1 MSKVL
6 SLSAAAALLVATGA
20 AQAMLVD
27 GGAGFAAPSVIT
39 FDGYEGFVTTGP
51 EDVGTAEI
59 GVPVLLTSGPFTE
72 VGAFERDLGANGLW
86 GARGNPIDGLVP
98 TPTGS
103 GNFVATLFAVPR
115 GEVGFSLDAPVAGIG
130 AYFNQFQLEGVV
142 NSFTLL
148 AYDRDGNTLETYTVS
163 VDTDAFGYN
172 EGSFFGI
179 HRTST
184 DIWGFGIAGNSIVLD
199 NLTMTAVPV
208 PEPGTYGLMAAGLGL
223 VGWLARRR
231 RDPR

>member
-1 MSKVL
+1 MFKL
-6 SLSAAAALLVATGA
+6 LPRAATAALVVSAGA
-20 AQAMLVD
+20 AQAMLVHSD
-27 GGAGFAAPSVIT
+27 AGFVAPSVIT
-39 FDGYEGFVTTGP
+39 FDSYEGLLTTGP

-59 GVPVLLTSGPFTE
+59 GTAVLLSSGPFAE
-72 VGAFERDLGANGLW
+72 IGAFERDLGDNGLW
-86 GARGNPIDGLVP
+86 GARGNPVDGLVP

-103 GNFVATLFAVPR
+103 GNFVATLFVVPR
-115 GEVGFSLDAPVAGIG
+115 GEIGFSLAAPVAGIG
-130 AYFNQFQLEGVV
+130 AYMNQFQTAGVP

-148 AYDRDGNTLETYTVS
+148 AYDMAGNTLESYTVS

-172 EGSFFGI
+172 EGSFLGI
-179 HRTST
+179 HRTAA
-184 DIWGFGIAGNSIVLD
+184 DIWGFGIAGNNLVLD

-231 RDPR
+231 RAH